1 MSVKKEAAE
10 ALLEKL
16 DSGGIAEEELD
27 LLLALHLDVGQA
39 GGLERIKKT
48 GGYEDSYL
56 DARLAVV
63 RRKYGTACLDAHP
76 KV

>member
-1 MSVKKEAAE
+1 MSVKREAAK

-16 DSGGIAEEELD
+16 DSGGITEEELD

-63 RRKYGTACLDAHP
+63 RCKYGTACLDAHP